1 MDEIDDTVG
10 AAVLPLAVGKD
21 PVETLPFRGLGGV
34 IFQASVQQR
43 SCDLVARAAFSE
55 RPSERLYLTFCG

>member
-1 MDEIDDTVG
+1 MDEIDDTVD
-10 AAVLPLAVGKD
+10 ASVLPLAVGKD

-34 IFQASVQQR
+34 IFETSVVK
-43 SCDLVARAAFSE
+43 SPCDLVARAAFSE